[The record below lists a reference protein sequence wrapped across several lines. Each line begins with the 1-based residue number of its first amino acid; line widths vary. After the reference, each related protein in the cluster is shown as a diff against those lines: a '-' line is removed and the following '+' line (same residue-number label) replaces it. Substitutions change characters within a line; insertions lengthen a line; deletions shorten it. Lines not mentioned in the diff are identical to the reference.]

1 MILILTNLRESSSSS
16 VIDWLNYYNEKWIRV
31 NSFDFE
37 TGELSIQ
44 YDQDSF
50 LITSDNSGGIDLSQL
65 KKAWYRRPPL
75 YSVFNYQVKED
86 NTYFGIKVN
95 TFTLSEKA
103 TITQLFVNHIDD
115 DTWLTHP
122 DSVLI
127 NKTYQLKVA
136 RACGLLTPDTL
147 ITSSKKSLL
156 EFIKKRPSVIFKP
169 LQNVLSIKIDGQS
182 YALYTSELCE
192 DDINAL
198 DEQFYPTQFQER
210 IEKKYEVRTFYLD
223 GEFYSMAIFSQN
235 SQQSKVD
242 FRNNNLD
249 SLNRYVPYKLSKEIE
264 DKVTRFMKQIK
275 LNCGSIDLI
284 CDKMNRYHFLEVNP
298 VGQFGFVSYTC
309 NYNLEKKIAKYLMN
323 EPRNQ

>member
-1 MILILTNLRESSSSS
+1 M
-16 VIDWLNYYNEKWIRV
+16 
-31 NSFDFE
+31 
-37 TGELSIQ
+37 
-44 YDQDSF
+44 
-50 LITSDNSGGIDLSQL
+50 
-65 KKAWYRRPPL
+65 
-75 YSVFNYQVKED
+75 
-86 NTYFGIKVN
+86 
-95 TFTLSEKA
+95 
-103 TITQLFVNHIDD
+103 
-115 DTWLTHP
+115 
-122 DSVLI
+122 
-127 NKTYQLKVA
+127 
-136 RACGLLTPDTL
+136 
-147 ITSSKKSLL
+147 
-156 EFIKKRPSVIFKP
+156 
-169 LQNVLSIKIDGQS
+169 QNVLSIKIDGQS